1 MKKIIKLKESDLMNI
16 IKRVINEQSLSL
28 EAKLIEKGFE
38 KNKDTLVNK
47 TKNGDFYFNLRNNGA
62 EITILN
68 PSEKVITKFKVRPS
82 DKIKLGFKSDV
93 EAERLSDYIVKMFG
107 TSKIMSPKPPQSPLP
122 MDEDRMDYEGMSD
135 DELHDFHPDI
145 KRHQKHFKDYS
156 PTSEYLGWKGEVAK
170 RNIYK
175 RGGKFYDAFDKE
187 TED

>member
-1 MKKIIKLKESDLMNI
+1 MKKIIKLKESDLVNI

-28 EAKLIEKGFE
+28 ESKLIEKGFE

-68 PSEKVITKFKVRPS
+68 PSEKVITKFKSNINSNIS
-82 DKIKLGFKSDV
+82 DKIKLGFKSAV
-93 EAERLSDYIVKMFG
+93 ETERLSDYIVKMFG
-107 TSKIMSPKPPQSPLP
+107 TSKTSLASSPLP
-122 MDEDRMDYEGMSD
+122 MDEDRFDYEGMSD

-145 KRHQKHFKDYS
+145 KKHPRHFKDYS
-156 PTSEYLGWKGEVAK
+156 PTSEYLGWKGEVSK

-175 RGGKFYDAFDKE
+175 RGGKFHDSFD
-187 TED
+187 TEK